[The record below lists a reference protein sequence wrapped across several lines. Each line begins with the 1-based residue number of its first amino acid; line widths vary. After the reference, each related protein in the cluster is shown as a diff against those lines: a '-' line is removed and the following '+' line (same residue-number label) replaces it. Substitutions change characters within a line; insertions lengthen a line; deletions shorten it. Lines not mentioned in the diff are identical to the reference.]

1 MSLVSLSGVEAANR
15 KPHALIALRGIA
27 KLYDNAG
34 SPVGLH
40 PTDLA
45 IHNGDFLAITG
56 PSGAGKSTLMNVIGL
71 LDRPSAG
78 SYVVRGDTVDLAD
91 ERALLALRGRL
102 FGFVFQSFHLLAGRS
117 VLDNVE
123 MGMLYSIRSREERLE
138 RAQESLRKVGLMHY
152 TTKDPRQLSGGEKQ
166 RVAFARA
173 LALEPAVLLCD
184 EPTGNLD
191 SMNSGNVLGLLQKL
205 NSTGITVVLITHDL
219 KIAESATTQ
228 VAVRDGK
235 VQPNG

>member
-1 MSLVSLSGVEAANR
+1 M
-15 KPHALIALRGIA
+15 IALRGIA